1 MNRKLRLLLIILSL
15 CIFALYNL
23 ASVAEAAAKS
33 TSKKNCAITF
43 DDGPHKNDYKIL
55 AILAKE
61 RVKATF
67 YYNGSKVST
76 YPNLVK
82 KVVASGHGLGNHSYS
97 HKNLKA
103 VSSTQQYNEI
113 MKSQKILE
121 KYGKVKTY
129 RPAFGSITPY
139 AQSVLKQ
146 QGLREVR
153 WNIDTNDWRAPSVQ
167 AIIDAAA
174 DARKLKSPIILMHST
189 SNKTV
194 AALPRIIKDLKRQ
207 NCRFVTY

>member
-1 MNRKLRLLLIILSL
+1 MNRKFIHILGAISL
-15 CIFALYNL
+15 GLFASYNL
-23 ASVAEAAAKS
+23 AFVNIAAAKS
-33 TSKKNCAITF
+33 AGKKNCAITF

-61 RVKATF
+61 KVKATF

-97 HKNLKA
+97 HKNLK
-103 VSSTQQYNEI
+103 VISSGQQYNEI

-121 KYGKVKTY
+121 KYGRVTTY

-139 AQSVLKQ
+139 AKSVLKQ
-146 QGLREVR
+146 QGLSEVR

-167 AIIDAAA
+167 AIVNAAA
-174 DARKLKSPIILMHST
+174 DFKKLKSPIILMHST

-194 AALPRIIKDLKRQ
+194 TALPQIIKDLKRQ